1 VGGVEDLPWAEA
13 CKTPKAERPK
23 QGTKT
28 LKNNWKKRKEN
39 RRRKK
44 KPKKVAKGN
53 SVEPRSSSK
62 SLDPRGG
69 ETAVQGGGRGKGK
82 GKGGAP
88 GLGHQVNN

>member
-1 VGGVEDLPWAEA
+1 MSR
-13 CKTPKAERPK
+13 AERPK

-28 LKNNWKKRKEN
+28 PKNNLKK
-39 RRRKK
+39 KK
-44 KPKKVAKGN
+44 GKPKKTKKKLKRMVKGN
-53 SVEPRSSSK
+53 LVRARSSGK

-82 GKGGAP
+82 GGAP